1 MLSAIVLS
9 TVPDPDQEIGGDTP
23 AGLKNRVIHKDENKN
38 YESGSFHANGTFLNT
53 DNGNAHKFFVITGE
67 TCVFTDENQGE
78 VTVTAGDCIVVPS
91 GSKIKWDIQN
101 TLKGYYF
108 GFNDPQIDTYNDK
121 SPEQSLI
128 KISPTPEDDHW
139 VDWPRIDQ
147 IRLIHGTGEQRAAIS
162 FTDPSERM
170 ICGVWEAP
178 AYTTRPPKEYGAAE
192 LSYLLAGGATIT
204 MPHKQIHANS
214 QEGLFIP
221 LGLPMCWRSSERVRK
236 YFCLLKG

>member
-9 TVPDPDQEIGGDTP
+9 TVPDIDQKTGGYTP
-23 AGLKNRVIHKDENKN
+23 AGLINKVIHKDENKN
-38 YESGSFHANGTFLNT
+38 YESGSFHANGVFLNT
-53 DNGNAHKFFVITGE
+53 DNGNAHKFFIIMGG

-101 TLKGYYF
+101 TLIGYYLA
-108 GFNDPQIDTYNDK
+108 FNDPPVAMNNANAPRQ
-121 SPEQSLI
+121 PLI
-128 KISPTPEDDHW
+128 KILPTPEDDCW

-147 IRLIHGTGEQRAAIS
+147 KRLIHGTGEQRAAIS

-192 LSYLLAGGATIT
+192 VSYLLAGGATIT

-221 LGLPMCWRSSERVRK
+221 LRLPMCWHSSERVRK